1 MAEAGAGPFTI
12 LLPWYATLFRGD
24 RFEEALKEIAPVAM
38 RYGATSYHVYRSQE
52 DLYQFWQWTTVP
64 DKVSWERYWYGPEF
78 QVWRAEH
85 ASWYQVPIVYTVAA
99 EIATGAIETETV
111 QSNG

>member
-12 LLPWYATLFRGD
+12 LMPWYATLFRGD

-52 DLYQFWQWTTVP
+52 DLYQFWQWTAVP
-64 DKVSWERYWYGPEF
+64 TKLAWERYWYGPEF

-85 ASWYQVPIVYTVAA
+85 SSWYQVPLVYTVAH
-99 EIATGAIETETV
+99 EIASGAIEHETV
-111 QSNG
+111 QLDV